1 MLRLYS
7 GVANSLLRV
16 DVASSCA
23 TFSLSSSTAYI
34 ACFVGDWVMLC
45 SAGTECTLC
54 LHCLLGLRPLLIL
67 LLSIS
72 VMKGEDGGPPKS
84 IMLASASCAEGESIA
99 TTVSLSVLV
108 QCDLL

>member
-1 MLRLYS
+1 MLRECS
-7 GVANSLLRV
+7 GVAKSLLRV

-34 ACFVGDWVMLC
+34 ACFVGDWVILSSAVKECMLR
-45 SAGTECTLC
+45 
-54 LHCLLGLRPLLIL
+54 LHCLLGLRLLLML